1 MAGGRQSERK
11 TVYVVPD
18 GDKWAVRSED
28 AGRAASKHETQDAA
42 IDAAT
47 DIAQNAR
54 LGQVVIHRPN
64 GSIRE
69 EHTYGKDPYPPKG

>member
-1 MAGGRQSERK
+1 MSERK
-11 TVYVVPD
+11 TVHVVRD
-18 GDKWAVRSED
+18 GDKWAVRSEG
-28 AGRAASKHETQDAA
+28 ANRAASTHQTQDTA
-42 IDAAT
+42 IDAAR

-64 GSIRE
+64 GRIRE